1 MSERKPLC
9 ILAVDPSVS
18 LSRADRDRLRRA
30 GVVVIHAAPDKVP
43 ALDPAPILQ
52 PRVVSSEAFLRA
64 AVETLNAN
72 WNFVNGDKLRS
83 ISESSYS
90 IPHFAPRP
98 KTPMSS
104 PSSPSLAV
112 GMRCIWTMDERFG
125 TKQRRYSG
133 DVVTITS
140 TWAAPT
146 WFQVEAADGTHF
158 NANRR
163 ELGALSSPETK

>member
-112 GMRCIWTMDERFG
+112 GMRCEWFDVPVTLIRKIGRGYFWTVETYTGSRLNVSADNLRPLDLSEER
-125 TKQRRYSG
+125 
-133 DVVTITS
+133 
-140 TWAAPT
+140 
-146 WFQVEAADGTHF
+146 
-158 NANRR
+158 
-163 ELGALSSPETK
+163 